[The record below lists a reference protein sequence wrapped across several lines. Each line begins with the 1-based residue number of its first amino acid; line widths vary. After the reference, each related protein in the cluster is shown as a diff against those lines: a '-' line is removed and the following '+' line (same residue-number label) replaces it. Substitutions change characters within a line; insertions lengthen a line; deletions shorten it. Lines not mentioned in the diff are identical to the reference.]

1 MRRAPG
7 LRRFLRDRSGATA
20 LEYALVLPLLALMI
34 MGGIWVGVLT
44 LAVSSLDMAV
54 QSAARCAAVDAN
66 LCATNSATQSFA
78 LTRYAGPSISP
89 VFTASDAGCGH
100 TVTGQATFDL
110 NIVPGIGSIPL
121 AVSACYP

>member
-1 MRRAPG
+1 MRRASS
-7 LRRFLRDRSGATA
+7 LRRFLGDRSGATA
-20 LEYALVLPLLALMI
+20 VEYALVLPLLAVMI

-66 LCATNSATQSFA
+66 LCATASATQAFA
-78 LTRYAGPSISP
+78 QSRYAGPALSP
-89 VFTASDAGCGH
+89 VFTASNSGCGH

-110 NIVPGIGSIPL
+110 NIVPGVGSLPL
-121 AVSACYP
+121 SVSACYP